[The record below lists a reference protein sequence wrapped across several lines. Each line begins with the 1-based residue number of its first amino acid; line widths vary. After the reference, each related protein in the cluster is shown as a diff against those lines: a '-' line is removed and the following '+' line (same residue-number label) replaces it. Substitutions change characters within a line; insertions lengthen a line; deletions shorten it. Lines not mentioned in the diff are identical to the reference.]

1 LINFAEPFG
10 LSLVEAMACGTPV
23 IAYGRGSIPE
33 LIKHGET
40 GFMVKDIDEAAA
52 AVHAIDQLDRP
63 RIRRHV
69 EENFSRERMVEE
81 YIHAYQEV
89 LQRHCLNLP

>member
-1 LINFAEPFG
+1 
-10 LSLVEAMACGTPV
+10 MACGTPV

-52 AVHAIDQLDRP
+52 AVQAIDQLDRP
-63 RIRRHV
+63 LIRRHV
-69 EENFSRERMVEE
+69 EENFSRERMVEG
-81 YIHAYQEV
+81 YIRVYRQV
-89 LQRHCLNLP
+89 LREG